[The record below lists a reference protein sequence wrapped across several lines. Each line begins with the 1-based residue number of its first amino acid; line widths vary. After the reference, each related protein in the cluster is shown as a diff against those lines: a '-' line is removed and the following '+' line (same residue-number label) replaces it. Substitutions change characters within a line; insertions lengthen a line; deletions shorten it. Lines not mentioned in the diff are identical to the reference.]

1 MASVIAGKLEKDAQ
15 ECFDRADAA
24 ERYGKW
30 DCAAYARA
38 SGYEHIALAQMRR
51 KQGEISDGRRNP
63 R

>member
-24 ERYGKW
+24 EKHGKW
-30 DCAAYARA
+30 DCAVNARA
-38 SGYEHIALAQMRR
+38 SAHEFKALAEERR
-51 KQGEISDGRRNP
+51 LQGVISDGRRNP